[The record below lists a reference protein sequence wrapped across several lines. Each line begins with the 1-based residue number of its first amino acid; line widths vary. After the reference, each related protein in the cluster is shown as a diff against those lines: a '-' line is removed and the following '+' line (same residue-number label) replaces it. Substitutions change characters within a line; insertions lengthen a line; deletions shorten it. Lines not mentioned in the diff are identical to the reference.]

1 MTFSTEKL
9 KLTISLSPET
19 DQKLRLFAA
28 KNRKQL
34 SQVVEYALSRAFSDE
49 EFIEFILTK

>member
-28 KNRKQL
+28 KNRKHL